1 MTQIFGSCNRYIQ
14 GYGELK
20 NIKKHTEWMG
30 KNFLI
35 VASKNRLRD
44 LKDLL
49 VSAFGDAVSLT
60 FSEFGGECSW
70 EEIHK
75 LENEALKC
83 GAEVIIGIGGGKIA
97 DTVKVVAHTRSLK
110 LVIVPTIAASDASTS
125 AASLI
130 YKGGAVEEVLNFA
143 KSPELVLVD
152 TEVLIKAPVRFFVA
166 GMGDALSTY
175 IGDKVCQ
182 DNYYNNHFSAKG
194 THTGLAIAKLSYDML
209 MRLGRQAKVAAEA
222 GAVSYAY
229 NAVVEVNI
237 LMSGLGF
244 ENNGS
249 ASDHSFYFGTLGL
262 PGREEYVY
270 HGEGVA
276 FSTCCQ
282 MIMQGAENEE
292 LDEVYRFCRDVGL
305 PVTFDDMHL
314 CNLSPEEM
322 DLMTKET
329 LRQAFVHNHPFEVS
343 YEKVY
348 GAYKTADSIGNLYK
362 GGGSLL

>member
-35 VASKNRLRD
+35 VASRNRLRD
-44 LKDLL
+44 LKDLI
-49 VSAFGDAVSLT
+49 VTAFGGAASLA
-60 FSEFGGECSW
+60 FSEFGGECSR

-75 LENEALKC
+75 LENEARSC
-83 GAEVIIGIGGGKIA
+83 GAEVVVGIGGGKIA
-97 DTVKVVAHTRSLK
+97 DTVKVTAHTCNLK

-130 YKGGAVEEVLNFA
+130 YKNGVVEEVLNFA

-175 IGDKVCQ
+175 IGAKVCQ
-182 DNYYNNHFSAKG
+182 DNYYNNHFSARG
-194 THTGLAIAKLSYDML
+194 THTALAIAKLSYDLL
-209 MRLGRQAKVAAEA
+209 MRLGRQAKIAAEA
-222 GAVSYAY
+222 RAVSYAY
-229 NAVVEVNI
+229 NAIVEVNI

-262 PGREEYVY
+262 PGREEYVF

-282 MIMQGAENEE
+282 MIMQGAESGE

-305 PVTFDDMHL
+305 PITFDDMRL

-343 YEKVY
+343 YEKVC
-348 GAYKTADSIGNLYK
+348 GAYETANAIGKLYK
-362 GGGSLL
+362 AGGSLV

>member
-1 MTQIFGSCNRYIQ
+1 MTQIFGSCNRFIQ

-20 NIKKHTEWMG
+20 NVKKHTAWMG
-30 KNFLI
+30 KNFLV

-44 LKDLL
+44 LKDLI
-49 VSAFGDAVSLT
+49 VSAFEGTPLT
-60 FSEFGGECSW
+60 FAEFGGECSW

-75 LENEALKC
+75 LEKQTQEC

-97 DTVKVVAHTRSLK
+97 DTAKVVANTRNLK

-130 YKGGAVEEVLNFA
+130 YKGGVVEEVLNFP

-152 TEVLIKAPVRFFVA
+152 TEILIKSPVRFFVS

-175 IGDKVCQ
+175 IGAKVCQ
-182 DNYYNNHFSAKG
+182 DNYFNNHFSAKG

-209 MRLGRQAKVAAEA
+209 IRLGRQAKIAAEEQV
-222 GAVSYAY
+222 VSYAY
-229 NAVVEVNI
+229 NAIVEVNI

-249 ASDHSFYFGTLGL
+249 SSDHSFYFGTLGL

-282 MIMQGAENEE
+282 LVMQGAENAE

-305 PVTFDDMHL
+305 PITFDDMHL
-314 CNLSPEEM
+314 NNLSPEEM
-322 DLMTKET
+322 DLITKEALGQT
-329 LRQAFVHNHPFEVS
+329 FMNNQPFEVS

-348 GAYKTADSIGNLYK
+348 GAYKTADSIGRLYK
-362 GGGSLL
+362 NGGSLF